1 MLRAA
6 TSGRP
11 LIEVIDE
18 GQVDLSSDGIK
29 SFEDSSSSSSLTPI
43 FSDPSPTLLMLWMRA
58 TVPPSPPPQDTSSPP
73 SLPPPTGQLG
83 PAMRGVAFALK
94 PKARAGLLVFVSPRF
109 LRLRLASTF
118 CRKLLLANQKGMV
131 YAVVLPL
138 RSLICRSTPGTSPP
152 HLPNS
157 RIQFFNTQC

>member
-58 TVPPSPPPQDTSSPP
+58 TVPPSPPPGYVLSSFSSSSYWSVGSRYEGRSVCAKAKGSRGTASVRQSTLLKTP
-73 SLPPPTGQLG
+73 SGKHVLPQVAASKPKGYGLRRSASLAELDLSFYPRHITPPP
-83 PAMRGVAFALK
+83 P
-94 PKARAGLLVFVSPRF
+94 
-109 LRLRLASTF
+109 
-118 CRKLLLANQKGMV
+118 
-131 YAVVLPL
+131 
-138 RSLICRSTPGTSPP
+138 
-152 HLPNS
+152 PNS

>member
-18 GQVDLSSDGIK
+18 GQVDLSSDGIE

-58 TVPPSPPPQDTSSPP
+58 TVPPSPPQDTSSPP

-83 PAMRGVAFALK
+83 LAMRGVAFALK

-138 RSLICRSTPGTSPP
+138 RSLTCRSTPGTSPP
-152 HLPNS
+152 PPQQSHS
-157 RIQFFNTQC
+157 IF